1 MQTKEPLTNSV
12 GGPLNTI
19 WEEWTMRSKTVF
31 VLLLLLCAALLL
43 TSCAAPAKAP
53 DAQPAA
59 ADGLETVEPA
69 STEEEAPAH
78 DLKTSQVT
86 IWALSE
92 TEPAFVVLADL
103 TDAADI
109 QAFTDSIDLDRW
121 TLITGE
127 LPASEPTYY
136 IDFHNGLAVSLDG
149 TSACGQV
156 GRSFTVEGNVIVWDK
171 DGFEGW
177 FTMNDAFLE
186 QVLKITGK

>member
-1 MQTKEPLTNSV
+1 M
-12 GGPLNTI
+12 NTI
-19 WEEWTMRSKTVF
+19 REEWTMRSKIAAVW
-31 VLLLLLCAALLL
+31 LLLLCAALLL

-53 DAQPAA
+53 GAQPAA
-59 ADGLETVEPA
+59 VQEAAEPA
-69 STEEEAPAH
+69 HAEEVPAH

-109 QAFTDSIDLDRW
+109 QAFTDSIDLDQW

-156 GRSFTVEGNVIVWDK
+156 GRSFTVEGDVIVWDK

-177 FTMNDAFLE
+177 FAMNDAFLE